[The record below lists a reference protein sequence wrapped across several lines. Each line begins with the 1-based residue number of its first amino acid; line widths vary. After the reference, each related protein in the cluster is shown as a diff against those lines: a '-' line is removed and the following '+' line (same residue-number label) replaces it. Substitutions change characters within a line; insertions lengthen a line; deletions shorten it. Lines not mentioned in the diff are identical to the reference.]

1 MKTNSILLSLAL
13 FFCLGV
19 QTSAYSGP
27 KTTFDV
33 PKAQTE
39 KIKAK
44 VNSGEFSLSSFAFV
58 ENKGQVYGFD
68 GLPHPE
74 VKFSFQQGNTQIFLL
89 EKGIAY
95 QFTRMHYPEGY
106 QEMMRDK
113 GSDVDFD
120 KMSELQKQI
129 RTETFRMDMT
139 LQGANKKAEI
149 TTEGRS
155 ADYTNFYNRDVLDIH
170 AYSKV
175 TYHNIYPGIDWVI
188 YTKGTEVKYDFI
200 VKPGADPS
208 LIKMQFHHQEDMTLN
223 KDGSFTLKNSLG
235 SITEK
240 SPDSFQSGMRIG
252 TQFILDNK
260 IVSFDLEN
268 YNHQETLVIDPALVW
283 ATYYGYIG
291 GDLGRSCTTDSFGNV
306 YLSGFTS
313 SNNFIALSGHQII
326 YGGNYDSFLVKFN
339 TNGVLQWATY
349 YGGSGDDRAF
359 SCVVDGASNVF
370 LAGTTQSSIGI
381 ASSGHQNNYGGA
393 QDVFLV
399 KFNNNG
405 VRQWGTYYGGLA
417 ADYSF
422 MCQVDASGNVY
433 LSGITQSNT
442 GTIIATA
449 GSHQTSHGGGDDA
462 FLVKFNM
469 SGIRLWGT
477 YYGGSGNDYS
487 YSCSTDPSGNV
498 YLVGFTGSNTGT
510 IIATS
515 GSHQP
520 TIGGGT
526 DAFLVKFN
534 SSGVRQWGTYFGGTA
549 GENGYS
555 CYSDASSNIY
565 VVGYTGSLNGI
576 AAGGHQNIFGG
587 LGDAFLVKFSSSG
600 VMQWGTYYGGAGS
613 DAGLSCVIDAIGNVF
628 LAGYTESTN
637 GTSIST
643 AGSPQSSFGGQRDAF
658 LVKFNTS
665 GIRDWGTY
673 YGASDIEEG
682 ISCSVDNFGNIYL
695 AGRTQSGSGI
705 ATIGGYQIQYGGNTD
720 AFLVKFC
727 DIPAQP
733 TPINGNTIVCL
744 GSNQSYSISVVP
756 SALSYSWSLPA
767 TGWSGVSTTN
777 SITAIVGSS
786 GTISVTALNACGISV
801 PQTISITSNPSPVI
815 TVNSASICQGSSFTI
830 APSGA
835 LSYTIEGGVAVV
847 SPSTSSTYTVS
858 GTNSL
863 GCVSQSPATSSV
875 NVFSLPNVSING
887 TVATICEGEEL
898 TLNASGA
905 SNYTWSTGANT
916 ASINI
921 APITTITYSIIG
933 TDANGCENTAFFTQA
948 VDPCVGLQELPVKN
962 EQHSVFPNPHDG
974 LFYIETSQS
983 LGVSIYNSLGQLI
996 LQRKLNE
1003 GKNQI
1008 NLNEHANGI
1017 YFIEINQNGKTNRMK
1032 LIKE

>member
-1 MKTNSILLSLAL
+1 MAFSRPNA
-13 FFCLGV
+13 
-19 QTSAYSGP
+19 
-27 KTTFDV
+27 FDV
-33 PKAQTE
+33 PKGEAE
-39 KIKAK
+39 KMKAK

-58 ENKGQVYGFD
+58 ENKGQVYGYD

-106 QEMMRDK
+106 QEIMRDK
-113 GSDVDFD
+113 ENVQDLE
-120 KMSELQKQI
+120 KMTELQKQI

-139 LQGANKKAEI
+139 LKGANNNVEI

-155 ADYTNFYNRDVLDIH
+155 ADYTNFYNRDVLDVH
-170 AYSKV
+170 SYSKV

-188 YTKGTEVKYDFI
+188 NTKGTEVKYDFI

-208 LIKMQFHHQEDMTLN
+208 LIKMQFHHQEDLSLN
-223 KDGSFTLKNSLG
+223 RDGSFTLKNSLG
-235 SITEK
+235 SISEK
-240 SPDSFQSGMRIG
+240 APVSFQSGRCIG
-252 TQFILDNK
+252 TQFILDNNLL
-260 IVSFDLEN
+260 SFDLEN

-291 GDLGRSCTTDSFGNV
+291 GDDGRSCTTDSFGNV
-306 YLSGFTS
+306 YLSGYTS

-326 YGGNYDSFLVKFN
+326 FGGYYDSFLVKFN
-339 TNGVLQWATY
+339 ANGALQWATY
-349 YGGSGDDRAF
+349 YGGPGDDRAF
-359 SCVVDGASNVF
+359 SCVVDGLSNVF
-370 LAGTTQSSIGI
+370 LAGMTQSSIGI
-381 ASSGHQNNYGGA
+381 AASGHQNNYGGA
-393 QDVFLV
+393 QDIFLV

-405 VRQWGTYYGGLA
+405 VRQWGTYCGDLGSDYGR
-417 ADYSF
+417 S
-422 MCQVDASGNVY
+422 CTTDASGNVY
-433 LSGITQSNT
+433 LAGYTSSGG
-442 GTIIATA
+442 GTIIATS
-449 GSHQTSHGGGDDA
+449 GCHQSTYGGGAVDA
-462 FLVKFNM
+462 FLVKFNAA
-469 SGIRLWGT
+469 GVRQWGT
-477 YYGGSGNDYS
+477 YYGGTGDDLGYACSSDASGNIYLAGL
-487 YSCSTDPSGNV
+487 TQSG
-498 YLVGFTGSNTGT
+498 TGT

-515 GSHQP
+515 GSHQS
-520 TIGGGT
+520 TFGGVT

-534 SSGVRQWGTYFGGTA
+534 SSGVR
-549 GENGYS
+549 
-555 CYSDASSNIY
+555 
-565 VVGYTGSLNGI
+565 L
-576 AAGGHQNIFGG
+576 
-587 LGDAFLVKFSSSG
+587 
-600 VMQWGTYYGGAGS
+600 WGTYYGGNGYDYGYSCASDATGNVYLAGS
-613 DAGLSCVIDAIGNVF
+613 TPAITGTVIATAGAHQTINGGANDAYLVKFNSSGLRVWGTYYGGSGSENIYSCASDVAGNVY
-628 LAGYTESTN
+628 LAGYTESIN
-637 GTSIST
+637 STSIST
-643 AGSPQSSFGGQRDAF
+643 AGSPQSSFGGLRDAF

-682 ISCSVDNFGNIYL
+682 ISCAVDNLGNIYL

-705 ATIGGYQIQYGGNTD
+705 ATIGGYQIQYGGISD

-733 TPINGNTIVCL
+733 TAINGNTLVCL

-767 TGWSGVSTTN
+767 TGWSGASTTN
-777 SITAIVGSS
+777 SITAIAGSS
-786 GTISVTALNACGISV
+786 GTISVTALNACGASV
-801 PQTISITSNPSPVI
+801 QQTISITSNPSPVI
-815 TVNSASICQGSSFTI
+815 TVNSGSICQGTSFTI

-847 SPSTSSTYTVS
+847 SPSISITYTVS

-875 NVFSLPNVSING
+875 NVFSLPNVTING
-887 TVATICEGEEL
+887 TVATICVGEEL

-921 APITTITYSIIG
+921 APITTTTYSIIG
-933 TDANGCENTAFFTQA
+933 SDANGCANVALVSQA
-948 VDPCVGLQELPVKN
+948 VDPCVGLQEVPVKN
-962 EQHSVFPNPHDG
+962 ESHSVFPNPHDG